1 MTEEQRR
8 HLQTLDLCERKILR
22 LLAERDRLLWLACV
36 QLVEGE
42 YQTHTADDALRI
54 LAEHGYD
61 VARIERVASVPE
73 PRLP

>member
-22 LLAERDRLLWLACV
+22 LLAERERLLWLVCRLAANE
-36 QLVEGE
+36 LPGFAE
-42 YQTHTADDALRI
+42 RI

-61 VARIERVASVPE
+61 DARIERMASMPE
-73 PRLP
+73 PRVL

>member
-22 LLAERDRLLWLACV
+22 LLAERERLLWLACV

-42 YQTHTADDALRI
+42 YQMRTADDALRI
-54 LAEHGYD
+54 LVEHGYD
-61 VARIERVASVPE
+61 GARIERMASMPE
-73 PRLP
+73 PRVL